1 MKQYEAPKLKVV
13 GLVAELTEQD
23 KKFGDS
29 EGFTFLTIPI
39 TNNS

>member
-1 MKQYEAPKLKVV
+1 MPSLTVL
-13 GLVAELTEQD
+13 GRLHELTEQD

-29 EGFTFLTIPI
+29 DGFTFLSIPI